1 MEWLR
6 YLLILGFSFFLTYN
20 PTSVI
25 SSATVTQDF
34 TGQLV
39 NPAFLMI
46 KLPNVNHH
54 FSWWN
59 SVIKLPPISA
69 DSHPSRA
76 CVAQASCG
84 ARWTHHVQGF
94 SVWLM
99 WLGAINH
106 PPVITILYG
115 FHNPQMVGLWF
126 MVYSVY
132 HMIYIVFVLR
142 PLKHY
147 LLYAWGFSVML
158 SAKMASVFPHWYWT
172 PHALRP
178 GSSHESHETS
188 QSPDG
193 LEKTWSCCLA
203 NLNDGKDKKWG
214 QK

>member
-1 MEWLR
+1 MAFIFPYIGNNHSIWLIFFR
-6 YLLILGFSFFLTYN
+6 GGLTPPISRSFWKNGMIKIFTDFGVFVFFLTYN

-132 HMIYIVFVLR
+132 HMIYI
-142 PLKHY
+142 
-147 LLYAWGFSVML
+147 
-158 SAKMASVFPHWYWT
+158 
-172 PHALRP
+172 
-178 GSSHESHETS
+178 
-188 QSPDG
+188 
-193 LEKTWSCCLA
+193 
-203 NLNDGKDKKWG
+203 
-214 QK
+214 